1 MARYKRRRPKK
12 LGEKMRQVRL
22 WMEMTQ
28 EEIAEKLGTDSGAI
42 SRFERGERD
51 PSLLEIL
58 AFSQWT
64 GIGLELL
71 IDDKLSLPK
80 KRQSMRL

>member
-1 MARYKRRRPKK
+1 MARYKRRRPKH

-22 WMEMTQ
+22 WLEMTQ
-28 EEIAEKLGTDSGAI
+28 EEVAEKLGTDSGAI

-80 KRQSMRL
+80 KRQSMR